1 MEHLPQFS
9 QPYCLL
15 NDHVFDPIEFLLPGE
30 RQAFRQIVF
39 VGAQHLLPHLIPQV
53 VGFGHTGIPGQLVH
67 DLVHH
72 GLQRRFQ
79 IAVLLFP
86 GEELQAIRQMGHKLL
101 DTWIVN
107 RSLLHAEE
115 QLPHHLL
122 GIPVQRIPPL
132 GLLLIKFGQVVLEDF
147 FGQTG
152 LDVRDPL
159 LGEVAGRSIRAVAD
173 HVDVRMVGL
182 VVEGGIPP
190 ELIPGDLHGLGN
202 LHGVSGEQAFPPL
215 RVVVAQPG
223 GVLPPQG
230 NDWEPHIAGVVCDL
244 LRHLGQGR
252 RLIRAGEKGMGARAL
267 GAGTAGDVTDVVF
280 FFRRRIVVVLQRP
293 CDEVCGV
300 APSGCGGVVLVLEGS
315 TAERKIP
322 EELLHHLLLFFC
334 SGQLGF
340 VSGDPLSALSSRH
353 VSDIVAQMGGNFF
366 RAAPNVGTLE
376 NQTRHTYHRL
386 TSNKIT
392 ARFY

>member
-1 MEHLPQFS
+1 
-9 QPYCLL
+9 
-15 NDHVFDPIEFLLPGE
+15 
-30 RQAFRQIVF
+30 
-39 VGAQHLLPHLIPQV
+39 
-53 VGFGHTGIPGQLVH
+53 
-67 DLVHH
+67 
-72 GLQRRFQ
+72 
-79 IAVLLFP
+79 
-86 GEELQAIRQMGHKLL
+86 
-101 DTWIVN
+101 
-107 RSLLHAEE
+107 
-115 QLPHHLL
+115 
-122 GIPVQRIPPL
+122 
-132 GLLLIKFGQVVLEDF
+132 
-147 FGQTG
+147 
-152 LDVRDPL
+152 
-159 LGEVAGRSIRAVAD
+159 
-173 HVDVRMVGL
+173 MVGL

-202 LHGVSGEQAFPPL
+202 LHGVSGKQAFPPL

-230 NDWEPHIAGVVCDL
+230 NDWEPHIAGVVCNL

-252 RLIRAGEKGMGARAL
+252 RLIRAGEKGMGARTL

-376 NQTRHTYHRL
+376 NQTRHAYHRL
-386 TSNKIT
+386 VSNKIT